1 MENSDSI
8 SPAEHVK
15 TAIAQMDLVML
26 ATLLDDDSSYFEL
39 SKKSFL
45 QKLEVIF
52 KNLQYNGDFEFQPFP
67 GYCDAMLCNRGCGG
81 YAFYAPNSHE
91 KFIARVFENEDK
103 SVELQSCCNFYTGK
117 DFLSDANEIHVSVG
131 TDEKFDFKP
140 SEFYLALAEQ
150 CLEALSEFN
159 DNEEQIVEAETIR
172 IWVEAYED
180 LNKRTHK
187 YGFGYHAF
195 EDFQDLFAAFEPL
208 YKFIINPEIINQALC
223 EYLLEGMDELEGSEV
238 LENWRNKYSSYC
250 ADFCWFGYDP
260 KDTNLNYIPLGER
273 YPFILLDHKEF
284 APLHRFLHF
293 YFDIKGSDFG
303 NENNV
308 DSFGR
313 E

>member
-1 MENSDSI
+1 
-8 SPAEHVK
+8 
-15 TAIAQMDLVML
+15 
-26 ATLLDDDSSYFEL
+26 
-39 SKKSFL
+39 
-45 QKLEVIF
+45 
-52 KNLQYNGDFEFQPFP
+52 
-67 GYCDAMLCNRGCGG
+67 
-81 YAFYAPNSHE
+81 
-91 KFIARVFENEDK
+91 
-103 SVELQSCCNFYTGK
+103 
-117 DFLSDANEIHVSVG
+117 LSDANEIHVSVG

-159 DNEEQIVEAETIR
+159 EKEEQIVEAETIR
-172 IWVEAYED
+172 MWVEAYED

-308 DSFGR
+308 DSFGC